1 MPVSSEHATRQNYTV
16 NYFVWINKMLTAS
29 VQLFFETALRSS
41 IAVESDVGWLRTD
54 SARASHWS
62 P

>member
-41 IAVESDVGWLRTD
+41 IAVESDGG
-54 SARASHWS
+54 
-62 P
+62 